1 MDRIPDFKTYIGE
14 SAWGDMMRRSSGE
27 MIRREDDINN
37 LSFDEFVEYL
47 KNTYTSTVDPK
58 FFQIGSWYT
67 PGNDKLGHISIPI
80 EKNNSKDTPNFR
92 NRMID
97 IVEDTQRDEFEI
109 RLNKYFFRLYPNEM
123 VKTFKD
129 KYSWVKRN
137 DNIYDIYP
145 IGEEITNQI
154 CVDVID
160 RLLSM
165 VENPILKKNS

>member
-1 MDRIPDFKTYIGE
+1 MIPDFKTYIKE
-14 SAWGDMMRRSSGE
+14 SVWGGILDRGSGE
-27 MIRREDDINN
+27 TIRKEDDINN

-47 KNTYTSTVDPK
+47 KDTYTSTVDPQ

-67 PGNDKLGHISIPI
+67 PGNNKIGTISIPI
-80 EKNNSKDTPNFR
+80 EKNNSKDTPNLG

-97 IVEDTQRDEFEI
+97 IVEDIQRDEFEI
-109 RLNKYFFRLYPNEM
+109 RLNQYFFRLYPNEM

-129 KYSWVKRN
+129 KYNWVKRTN
-137 DNIYDIYP
+137 NRYDIYP
-145 IGEEITNQI
+145 IGEEITNKT